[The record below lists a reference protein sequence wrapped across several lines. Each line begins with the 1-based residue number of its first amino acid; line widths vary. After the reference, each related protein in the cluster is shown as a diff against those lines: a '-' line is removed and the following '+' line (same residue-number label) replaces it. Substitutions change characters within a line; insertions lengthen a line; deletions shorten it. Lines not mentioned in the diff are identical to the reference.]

1 LFKGGGL
8 IIERFNRETHMTTH
22 PTASYT
28 KSTRLF
34 ALYQCLPRSEANA
47 ISLTELMV
55 SYGDD
60 SNNFANERKN
70 LENDL
75 IGLNQ
80 IFNDIFYSD
89 ALVRVPAW
97 GQNISGQTARFFIEP
112 SFSIDVINEQT
123 VFFWEMLDKYTA
135 NYLPAFFKQSITDK
149 LAQLRR
155 QDKDNFHQSKLG
167 QWQKYLIT
175 LPSIVQVPT
184 LDNDVIASIHQALL
198 NNQQLR
204 ITYQNKWGEESSQRV
219 VYPKGLIFIDNM
231 IYLTGF
237 NPTDDHID
245 DDVLLKKHRNFA
257 VNRITESVVID
268 KQVPDWV
275 ARDTFSLDNLNKLGK
290 LESTDNAQI
299 KLVLRVQK
307 YACQHLYERPL
318 SQDQQITMID
328 DTWNQVTAT
337 IANTKR
343 LQDWLVSMSQLAV
356 VVEPN
361 ELKAVIHERLQSALA
376 LYKN

>member
-1 LFKGGGL
+1 MP
-8 IIERFNRETHMTTH
+8 THAI
-22 PTASYT
+22 ASNT

-34 ALYQCLPRSEANA
+34 ALYQCLPRSEADA
-47 ISLTELMV
+47 MSLTELMIG
-55 SYGDD
+55 YGDD
-60 SNNFANERKN
+60 SDNYTNERKN

-75 IGLNQ
+75 IALNQ
-80 IFNDIFYSD
+80 IFNDIFYSE

-97 GQNISGQTARFFIEP
+97 GHNISGQTARFFIEQ

-135 NYLPAFFKQSITDK
+135 NYLPTSFKQSITDK
-149 LAQLRR
+149 LTQLGR
-155 QDKDNFHQSKLG
+155 QDKTSFQKSKLG
-167 QWQKYLIT
+167 QWQEHLIT
-175 LPSIVQVPT
+175 LPSIVQAPR

-204 ITYQNKWGEESSQRV
+204 ITYQNKWKEKPSQRV

-245 DDVLLKKHRNFA
+245 DEVLLKAHRNFA
-257 VNRITESVVID
+257 VNRITEAGVID
-268 KQVPDWV
+268 KVIPDWV
-275 ARDTFSLDNLNKLGK
+275 GRDVFSLDNLNKLGK
-290 LESTDNAQI
+290 LEPTDIVQI
-299 KLVLRVQK
+299 QLVLRVQK

-328 DTWNQVTAT
+328 DTWNQVSAT
-337 IANTKR
+337 VANTQR

-356 VVEPN
+356 VVEPS
-361 ELKAVIHERLQSALA
+361 ELKTVILERLKSALA
-376 LYKN
+376 LYEN